1 MGVEKK
7 EASYAIGENVHCAAS
22 MENRIEVPQKK
33 NLKLEPPHD
42 PASPL
47 LGTHPEKT
55 IIPKDT
61 CTPGDHCSAI

>member
-33 NLKLEPPHD
+33 
-42 PASPL
+42 
-47 LGTHPEKT
+47 T
-55 IIPKDT
+55 
-61 CTPGDHCSAI
+61 